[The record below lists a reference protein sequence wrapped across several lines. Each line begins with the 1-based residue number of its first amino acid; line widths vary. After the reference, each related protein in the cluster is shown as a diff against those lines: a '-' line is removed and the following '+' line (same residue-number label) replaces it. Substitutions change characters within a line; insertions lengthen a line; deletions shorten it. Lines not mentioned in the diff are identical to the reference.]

1 MKAHSVRRLVRR
13 HVFIPGMA
21 GALWAALAGR
31 ADAQSAGK
39 GFLFQEPRWT
49 LALRGGFDRANA
61 GGELFEFVTD
71 SLTLERSDFSAV
83 AYSME
88 LSYSLRPRLD
98 LAFSGGYSSS
108 KTPSEFRKYVG
119 TDDLPIAQTTRFT
132 RVPLMASI
140 KAYLVPR
147 GQTIG
152 SLAWIPS
159 RFAPYLGVGGGAMMY
174 RFQQEGEFVDSESAN
189 LDIFR
194 DRLVSSGWTPAAQGL
209 AGFDLA
215 LSPRWGLTTEAKYTY
230 SRKHTDMSEE
240 EDFQN
245 YRIDLSG
252 LSATMGFHVR
262 F

>member
-1 MKAHSVRRLVRR
+1 MFA
-13 HVFIPGMA
+13 I
-21 GALWAALAGR
+21 
-31 ADAQSAGK
+31 
-39 GFLFQEPRWT
+39 
-49 LALRGGFDRANA
+49 RGGFDRANA
-61 GGELFEFVTD
+61 GGDLFEFVTD
-71 SLTLERSDFSAV
+71 TLTLDRSDFSSVSYA
-83 AYSME
+83 MD
-88 LSYSLRPRLD
+88 LSYSVTPRID
-98 LAFSGGYSSS
+98 LGFSAGYAAS

-119 TDDLPIAQTTRFT
+119 VDDLPITQTTRFT
-132 RVPLMASI
+132 RVPLMASL
-140 KAYLVPR
+140 KAYILPR

-159 RFAPYLGVGGGAMMY
+159 RFSPYVGAGGGAMMY

-194 DRLVSSGWTPAAQGL
+194 DRLVSTGWTPAAQGL
-209 AGFDLA
+209 AGFDMA
-215 LSPRWGLTTEAKYTY
+215 LGPRWGLTTEAKYTY
-230 SRKHTDMSEE
+230 ARKHTDTSDR